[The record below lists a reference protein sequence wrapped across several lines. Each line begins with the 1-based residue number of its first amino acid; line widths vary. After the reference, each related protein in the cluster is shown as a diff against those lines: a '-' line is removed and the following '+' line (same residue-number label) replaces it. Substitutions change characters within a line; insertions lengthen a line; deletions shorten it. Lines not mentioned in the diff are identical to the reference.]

1 MMDSIRGKIVLIY
14 LALAFGAGVFVLFAL
29 ANLSYLERRIDEGVA
44 IGAFLET
51 AQEMRRHEKNFF
63 LYRSRTDLD
72 AAHRLASELEQRLEQ
87 DSAILAALA
96 QPDELRALRQA
107 LTHYRGQFDGAGGVD
122 EVAIR
127 AAGHDILTRGES
139 LARLERAHLGGG
151 VRQARHALLWSVAM
165 LVLLALV
172 GGQVLYRLVG
182 KPLRQLEAQLEP
194 LARGR
199 YRAFSMVSKDREI
212 VSFTQALN
220 RMLNDLESRRRQVL
234 QSEKLAS
241 LGTLASGV
249 AHELN
254 NPLGNISGAAQ
265 IALEEVASLPESLPK
280 NAREELHGWL
290 KQIDDETERARHIV
304 RTLLD
309 YTRRTGGDTRPTPL
323 LDLLEKCLML
333 LRARLPAGDTV
344 ALEVPADL
352 MVCIDPQRMQQVFI
366 NLIQNA
372 LAAGGEAVR
381 IRIEAAPAKRGDWPP
396 AAVALGPSQ
405 TLGTPA
411 DDAARAVLIRVD
423 DNGPGIAA
431 EHIGQVFDPF
441 FTTRAPGEGSGLGL
455 YIVAE
460 IVQEHGGAIAVTSR
474 PGAGACF
481 TLWLPCGKTQ

>member
-1 MMDSIRGKIVLIY
+1 MNSIRGKIVLIY
-14 LALAFGAGVFVLFAL
+14 LALALGVGVFVLFAL
-29 ANLSYLERRIDEGVA
+29 SNLSYLERRIDEGVA
-44 IGAFLET
+44 VSAFQEK

-63 LYRSRTDLD
+63 LYRARSDLE
-72 AAHRLASELEQRLEQ
+72 AAHHLASELERRLNQ
-87 DSAILAALA
+87 DGAILAALS
-96 QPDELRALRQA
+96 QPAVLRALEQA
-107 LTHYRGQFDGAGGVD
+107 LTRYRGQFDDTGAVD
-122 EVAIR
+122 EEAIR
-127 AAGHDILTRGES
+127 AAGHEILTRCES
-139 LARLERAHLGGG
+139 LARLERAHLGDG

-194 LARGR
+194 LAQGR

-265 IALEEVASLPESLPK
+265 IALEEVAALPTTMPN

-290 KQIDDETERARHIV
+290 TQIDEETERARHIV

-309 YTRRTGGDTRPTPL
+309 YSRRPGGGSQPTPL
-323 LDLLEKCLML
+323 RGLLEKCLML
-333 LRARLPAGDTV
+333 LRARLPADDTV
-344 ALEVPADL
+344 TLAVPADL
-352 MVCIDPQRMQQVFI
+352 MICIDPQRMQQVFI

-372 LAAGGEAVR
+372 LAAGDDAVR

-396 AAVALGPSQ
+396 TAAGPSQ
-405 TLGTPA
+405 RFGVPT
-411 DDAARAVLIRVD
+411 DATAGAVLIRVGD
-423 DNGPGIAA
+423 DGPGIAA

-460 IVQEHGGAIAVTSR
+460 IVQEHGGAIAVTSP
-474 PGAGACF
+474 PGAGTCF
-481 TLWLPCGKTQ
+481 TIWLPCGEKK